1 MSGTFRPRAGRFL
14 LGNSRLRARPGG
26 IIFDTDTVH
35 ITSLTRVNLFFRSS
49 RLERPKLA
57 ALRGLVAL
65 AVAFT
70 SLAVEHRGEV
80 VPAPDLPFNYP
91 DPPREG
97 AADFFPI
104 ASKGRARCMIVQPA
118 MASSALQSTVRALQ
132 AYLKLVTGA
141 DIPVVTEGT
150 RGRPGLAAIHV
161 GDTAR
166 ARAVD
171 LGLPEL
177 RYGADRFPNL
187 SGYLIKTLDRRTL
200 LIRGTDDRAT
210 AHGVVGF
217 LKRYAGVRQYWPGPP
232 GGLGDVVPSRPTL
245 TVPEVEWRDWP
256 YFFSATFSTRVFSGD
271 KAGNLDFYRRRVTLP
286 CNENYSAWLPPAKY
300 AATRPEWYP
309 LINGVRGV
317 PSPDA
322 PGKSWQPCVSN
333 PDVPRIM
340 GDAVVEYFQIHP
352 AAVGVNFA
360 LNDGGGDCTC
370 AHCQALDAP
379 PDGTG
384 RGRGMSDRYM
394 RLTNKVCER
403 LAQAGFPGKWLV
415 YLAYGAARDVPR
427 TVKPHPRVL
436 PVLTV
441 PGNTFQAWDDWL
453 ATGVRHLGLY
463 VHHNDAFFV
472 LPKFDLHQMA
482 RRLQYAVGSGRARVF
497 YMELHAQW
505 PFGDVIPYVTA
516 ELLWDPRRDVEALL
530 DEYYTGFYGPAA
542 QPMRAFHEVLEA
554 GYNRWL
560 AENGRPHG
568 FGKDISSLRDYSSIE
583 QFRVLSPE
591 EAALARVALEQA
603 AARVPPPSRE
613 GQRIDLVR
621 RMFHLQDLAVQW
633 AWAAFRLLESEVGSL
648 AGAERAVEDARQIY
662 RLSAEIS
669 NYITDTLEKPPLAAY
684 RLFCGGSQP
693 PLLYQALKSGEP
705 PAEVRGAINLG
716 LNAAADRT
724 REALGAKPAAAW
736 WRARCNQAKDP
747 ALLAALRAAAQ
758 RAGSPELT
766 NLLTDPGFEATVIPA
781 GANELD
787 LPYDTARRLG
797 IHHWFPERSPGLR
810 YTVSTGAHSG
820 RRALSIERAQRCR
833 FSRSLAP
840 VVPGARYRVSVWFR
854 HNEGEALYRF
864 AVSFRL
870 TDDTYPEPVL
880 IRIPHR
886 PGRWQELSAEITAP
900 PRARVMSLRVYV
912 NNQAADARCWIDDAF
927 IGKYPD

>member
-1 MSGTFRPRAGRFL
+1 
-14 LGNSRLRARPGG
+14 
-26 IIFDTDTVH
+26 VH
-35 ITSLTRVNLFFRSS
+35 DTSLIRVTLPFRHF
-49 RLERPKLA
+49 RTARPKLA
-57 ALRGLVAL
+57 VLRWLL
-65 AVAFT
+65 AVAVAFNG
-70 SLAVEHRGEV
+70 LAVEQRFEV
-80 VPAPDLPFNYP
+80 VPAKDLPFNYP

-118 MASSALQSTVRALQ
+118 TASGALQSTVRSLQ

-141 DIPVVTEGT
+141 DIPVVTDGA
-150 RGRPGLAAIHV
+150 RGQPGLAAIHV

-166 ARAVD
+166 GLKLD
-171 LGLPEL
+171 LGLLDL
-177 RYGADRFPNL
+177 RYGGDRFPNL
-187 SGYLIKTLDRRTL
+187 NGYLIKTLDRRTL
-200 LIRGTDDRAT
+200 LIRGANDRAT

-256 YFFSATFSTRVFSGD
+256 YFFSATFSTRVFNGS

-286 CNENYSAWLPPAKY
+286 CNENYYEWLPPAKY
-300 AATRPEWYP
+300 AATRPELYP
-309 LINGVRGV
+309 LINGNRRI
-317 PSPDA
+317 PSANA

-340 GDAVVEYFQIHP
+340 GDAVVGYFRNNP
-352 AAVGVNFA
+352 EAVGVNFA
-360 LNDGGGDCTC
+360 INDGGGDCAC
-370 AHCQALDAP
+370 ANCQALDAP
-379 PDGTG
+379 PDGAG
-384 RGRGMSDRYM
+384 RGRGLSDRYV

-415 YLAYGAARDVPR
+415 YLAYGGARDVPR
-427 TVKPHPRVL
+427 TVKPHPMVL

-463 VHHNDAFFV
+463 VHHDDAFFM

-497 YMELHAQW
+497 YMEMHAQW

-516 ELLWDPRRDVEALL
+516 ELLWDPRQDVEALL
-530 DEYYTGFYGPAA
+530 DEYYTGFYGAAA
-542 QPMRAFHEVLEA
+542 QPMRVFHQILEA
-554 GYNRWL
+554 GYERWL
-560 AENGRPHG
+560 AENGQPHW
-568 FGKDISSLRDYSSIE
+568 FGKDISSLRDYTTIE
-583 QFRVLSPE
+583 QFRVLLPD
-591 EAALARVALEQA
+591 EAAQARTALEQA
-603 AARVPPPSRE
+603 AAAVAPRSRE
-613 GQRIDLVR
+613 RQRIDLVR
-621 RMFHLQDLAVQW
+621 RMFRLQDLAVQW
-633 AWAAFRLLESEVGSL
+633 AWAAFRLLESDVGSL
-648 AGAERAVEDARQIY
+648 ADAERVVEDARQIY
-662 RLSAEIS
+662 RLGAEMS
-669 NYITDTLEKPPLAAY
+669 EYITGTLEKPPLAAY
-684 RLFCGGSQP
+684 RLFRWGSQP
-693 PLLYQALKSGEP
+693 PLLYQALKSGQP
-705 PAEVRGAINLG
+705 PAEVLGAINLG
-716 LNAAADRT
+716 LNAAADRL

-736 WRARCNQAKDP
+736 WRARCEQEKDP
-747 ALLAALRAAAQ
+747 ALLAALQAAAQ

-766 NLLTDPGFEATVIPA
+766 NLLANPGFEETTIPA
-781 GANELD
+781 GARELELTHD
-787 LPYDTARRLG
+787 AAGRLG

-810 YTVSTGAHSG
+810 YTASTGAHSG
-820 RRALSIERAQRCR
+820 RRALSIERAQRSR
-833 FSRSLAP
+833 FSRTVAP
-840 VVPGARYRVSVWFR
+840 VVPGARYRVSVWFK
-854 HNEGEALYRF
+854 HNEGDALYRF

-880 IRIPHR
+880 IRIPSR
-886 PGRWQELSAEITAP
+886 PGQWQELSAEITAP